1 MPGNWASKQ
10 ASKLSSVVVEFVR
23 KDRRVLLG
31 CPFLPFVPFSSRPLS
46 FTSIVDDSRDDL
58 IRGQYRHRF
67 RRSFLSFFAYSHSL
81 ILSQFFLF
89 LRFEFFLFFFF
100 VVIIGLEG
108 EKHERIRGH
117 PMYDPRGEIVSVLS
131 IRSMLGI
138 WSELSELEKS
148 ICKMSAKLQWRAR
161 HSRRKEITSRL
172 FNMYPFFMFSA
183 QHRLQI
189 ISHHSRLLP
198 CSSKFYAPNG
208 APVTFR
214 NVRVRCSRKRF
225 LGRRRT
231 DSKTQNGRE
240 IRFVNILSTFSFVF
254 YNSE

>member
-100 VVIIGLEG
+100 LLSLL
-108 EKHERIRGH
+108 
-117 PMYDPRGEIVSVLS
+117 VSRV
-131 IRSMLGI
+131 RSMREFGDTLCMTHVARLFLFFPFVRCWGSDPNYPN
-138 WSELSELEKS
+138 WRNQFVRCRQSYSDELDIREERKLPPVYS
-148 ICKMSAKLQWRAR
+148 ICT
-161 HSRRKEITSRL
+161 H
-172 FNMYPFFMFSA
+172 FSCFPP
-183 QHRLQI
+183 
-189 ISHHSRLLP
+189 ST
-198 CSSKFYAPNG
+198 
-208 APVTFR
+208 VFR
-214 NVRVRCSRKRF
+214 
-225 LGRRRT
+225 
-231 DSKTQNGRE
+231 
-240 IRFVNILSTFSFVF
+240 
-254 YNSE
+254 

>member
-1 MPGNWASKQ
+1 MYVFVSYSKDKDARDREGHRKRGRINVSEYVYTYTYTTDIIYIYIIIVPVSMPGNWASKQ

-100 VVIIGLEG
+100 FFFFCCHYWSRGWEAWENSGTPYVWPTWRDCFCSFHSFDAGDLIRII
-108 EKHERIRGH
+108 RI
-117 PMYDPRGEIVSVLS
+117 GEINL
-131 IRSMLGI
+131 
-138 WSELSELEKS
+138 
-148 ICKMSAKLQWRAR
+148 
-161 HSRRKEITSRL
+161 
-172 FNMYPFFMFSA
+172 
-183 QHRLQI
+183 
-189 ISHHSRLLP
+189 
-198 CSSKFYAPNG
+198 
-208 APVTFR
+208 
-214 NVRVRCSRKRF
+214 
-225 LGRRRT
+225 
-231 DSKTQNGRE
+231 
-240 IRFVNILSTFSFVF
+240 
-254 YNSE
+254 